1 MPRKPEDS
9 VFYGRYCLTTEAYGS
24 LKKELRRLYNGA
36 TAILDQGIADK
47 VLRDYLQEVHR
58 LTLRD
63 LEDLRNEVKQ
73 FK

>member
-9 VFYGRYCLTTEAYGS
+9 VFYGRYCLTSGAYQTI
-24 LKKELRRLYNGA
+24 KKDLRRLHKGA
-36 TAILDQGIADK
+36 SVLLEQGIADK
-47 VLRDYLQEVHR
+47 SLRDYLQAVQH

-63 LEDLRNEVKQ
+63 LEDLRNEAKQ